1 MQATTGFNLLDPS
14 SWPGTLFL
22 QVVAGLLLLAVLAI
36 LGWLTGPFK
45 WWCRSRRLRQFV
57 LKRQEFVLVYNPDS
71 GARKVVAFL
80 EGGQIGAGMN
90 NNEHTWRVRRGALE
104 FLAVDGELWNRFKID
119 QTGGRLSGTTD
130 TDVRSVFGQYL
141 LPQHRDLS
149 AASVS
154 SVPDVPALSRE
165 AQTLLKEGVQD
176 SAGKLV
182 RILSLNGVV
191 IHTNG
196 KRFVEQGNPRSG
208 AIWEGAL
215 QELEQSGL
223 IIDRGFKEVFHVTR
237 KGYDVAGLLNP

>member
-22 QVVAGLLLLAVLAI
+22 QVVAGLLL
-36 LGWLTGPFK
+36 
-45 WWCRSRRLRQFV
+45 
-57 LKRQEFVLVYNPDS
+57 
-71 GARKVVAFL
+71 
-80 EGGQIGAGMN
+80 
-90 NNEHTWRVRRGALE
+90 
-104 FLAVDGELWNRFKID
+104 LAVDGELWNRFKID

-182 RILSLNGVV
+182 RILSLNG
-191 IHTNG
+191 
-196 KRFVEQGNPRSG
+196 
-208 AIWEGAL
+208 
-215 QELEQSGL
+215 
-223 IIDRGFKEVFHVTR
+223 
-237 KGYDVAGLLNP
+237 